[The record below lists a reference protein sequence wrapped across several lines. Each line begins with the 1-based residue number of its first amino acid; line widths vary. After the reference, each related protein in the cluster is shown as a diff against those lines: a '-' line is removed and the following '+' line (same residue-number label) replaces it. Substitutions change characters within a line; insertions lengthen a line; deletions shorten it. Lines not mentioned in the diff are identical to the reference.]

1 MKKVAL
7 AISVFALSFEVS
19 LAADMAVK
27 APVYKVPAVVAW
39 SWTGFYL
46 GANIG
51 GAWTDDES
59 FTGADPLNSFGITGL
74 IPPRTVGRG
83 SGVAGGIHGGYNWQV
98 APRFLLGV
106 EADISGADVR
116 ISNSPAAGR
125 QYIH

>member
-7 AISVFALSFEVS
+7 AISVLAFSFNVS

-27 APVYKVPAVVAW
+27 TPVYKVPAVAAW

-59 FTGADPLNSFGITGL
+59 FTGADPLNSFGISGL
-74 IPPRTVGRG
+74 VPPRTVGGSDRRPLEAGFVEVGWRLQDTSRPGRG
-83 SGVAGGIHGGYNWQV
+83 GLSW
-98 APRFLLGV
+98 
-106 EADISGADVR
+106 
-116 ISNSPAAGR
+116 
-125 QYIH
+125 